1 MFVVS
6 YFFHSSFRSFV
17 RSLCRYVFIY
27 VCYFF
32 SSFVLLCVSSLLC
45 FVRYF
50 CVSLVI
56 VFPSLLCFP
65 RFCVSLVIV
74 LPSFIYLF
82 VVLYV
87 FPSLFLYGCL
97 SFVRFCL
104 ESFLSFVSS
113 FVRSFVLSLFRYRF
127 FMCSFVVFV
136 ISLLLS
142 LCLYF
147 FV

>member
-1 MFVVS
+1 MFVIS

-17 RSLCRYVFIY
+17 RSLCRYVFIC

-32 SSFVLLCVSSLLC
+32 SSFVLLCVSLVIVFRSLFMC
-45 FVRYF
+45 FPRY

-56 VFPSLLCFP
+56 VFPSFMCFP
-65 RFCVSLVIV
+65 RYCV
-74 LPSFIYLF
+74 PSVIYLF

-97 SFVRFCL
+97 SFVRVCL

-113 FVRSFVLSLFRYRF
+113 FVRAFV
-127 FMCSFVVFV
+127 M
-136 ISLLLS
+136 S
-142 LCLYF
+142 LCLYL
-147 FV
+147 FVLFL